1 MEPDRPQDTQLSQS
15 GIKKD
20 SQLFARAD
28 KNYQP
33 INSHPVFVVDDTF
46 FRSRTPKS
54 PHWSIAWA
62 DLMMTMFVLFL
73 TLFVYQLAHRE
84 FLSKETPEVI
94 AGTVMPV
101 PQQPSTALP
110 FYPISPAISDKQ
122 ADQLKKLKPVPVEK
136 IDVDVD
142 VDALFE
148 DVNAPAIEEPVP
160 LEQIPQDMEDQAPD
174 AFLQEAAESG
184 TAAGIAES
192 PPVQPQPDQETQDNA
207 LIAKMYDLSKVTLAS
222 EKLEKF
228 ASVELI
234 PDKTMRIILTGD
246 LLFESGQ
253 AQLTKKAKKSLH
265 KLLPI
270 IEQTPYM
277 INVIGH
283 TDSIPMHSKK
293 FASNWELSTARAG
306 QVAQFL
312 IEEGRIPARQ
322 FVVSGYSY
330 FRPVKPNTTAANR
343 KANRRVE
350 IILSKEPAP
359 AQPATETNI
368 Q

>member
-1 MEPDRPQDTQLSQS
+1 MEPDKPQDIQLSQS
-15 GIKKD
+15 GRIKK
-20 SQLFARAD
+20 SELFDGAD
-28 KNYQP
+28 KNHPP

-46 FRSRTPKS
+46 FRSRTPRS

-62 DLMMTMFVLFL
+62 DLMMTMFILFL

-94 AGTVMPV
+94 AGTSMVLSRTPDT
-101 PQQPSTALP
+101 PLP
-110 FYPISPAISDKQ
+110 FYPISPEISGNQ
-122 ADQLKKLKPVPVEK
+122 ADSLKKLEPVLVKEM
-136 IDVDVD
+136 D
-142 VDALFE
+142 VDALF
-148 DVNAPAIEEPVP
+148 DSADSQKIEEPKP
-160 LEQIPQDMEDQAPD
+160 LPQIPIEAQNSESERNQTEVD
-174 AFLQEAAESG
+174 ALPEKSV
-184 TAAGIAES
+184 ES
-192 PPVQPQPDQETQDNA
+192 PPIMPEPKQE
-207 LIAKMYDLSKVTLAS
+207 IAVEATTADSVITRMYDLSKVTLVS

-228 ASVELI
+228 ASVELV

-253 AQLTKKAKKSLH
+253 AQLTGKAKQSLR

-283 TDSIPMHSKK
+283 TDSIPMHSQK

-312 IEEGRIPARQ
+312 IEEGHIPARQ

-330 FRPVKPNTTAANR
+330 YRPVKPNTTAANR

-350 IILSKEPAP
+350 IILSKQPAP

-368 Q
+368 R